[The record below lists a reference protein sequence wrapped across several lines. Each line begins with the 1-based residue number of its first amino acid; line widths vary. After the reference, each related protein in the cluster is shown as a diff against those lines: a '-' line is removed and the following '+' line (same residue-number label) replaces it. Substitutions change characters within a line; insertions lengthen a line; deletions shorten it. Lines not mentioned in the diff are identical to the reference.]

1 MIRINQ
7 IIVRRLKWDHT
18 KVSGVRTTMAIW
30 IRVVLKISLCDYDP
44 LGQNDTLGEWDYG
57 PFGQNDA

>member
-1 MIRINQ
+1 
-7 IIVRRLKWDHT
+7 
-18 KVSGVRTTMAIW
+18 MAIW

-44 LGQNDTLGEWDYG
+44 LGQNDTLGEWVYG